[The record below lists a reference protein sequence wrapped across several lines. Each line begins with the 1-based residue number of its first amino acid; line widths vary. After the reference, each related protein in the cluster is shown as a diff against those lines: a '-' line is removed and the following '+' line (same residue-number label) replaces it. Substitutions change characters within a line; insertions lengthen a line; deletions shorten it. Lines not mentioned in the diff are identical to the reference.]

1 MSRKTFECP
10 NCGADVVVGKVV
22 CRECGSDSS
31 TGWQSSEEIDY
42 QSIDIPDGYGPED
55 EAEKAARSPTV
66 VRVNKTATIV
76 ALLVIGMLM
85 LTFMRGC
92 RWPGIL

>member
-10 NCGADVVVGKVV
+10 NCGADVVVGKAV

-55 EAEKAARSPTV
+55 EAEKVTRTATV
-66 VRVNKTATIV
+66 VRVIA